1 MNGVMKKM
9 KWFIISALIVLL
21 VGMTLFGVFGMNNTV
36 DYSSSYEV
44 EVRVD
49 QGFTEANDVLKTSAD
64 KYFADNGV
72 GVVSYQIVD
81 EGSAII
87 YKFSE
92 DVTEKVSGLKLAVD
106 TALDGNDKTKDV
118 STTVKVNQVV
128 GNKPLQVGSVLLACG
143 IGLVVMFICA
153 LFIGKLASALS
164 VVCSYVGAALIF
176 IALMG
181 ITRIH
186 TLPHVEY
193 SVIFASVLSAVL
205 SMITVAKYR
214 QAIKN
219 ATTKVSAL
227 SIAEKVTASQS
238 KVYLFTLIS
247 VLVASVALI
256 ALFVPYMMI
265 AGLQLALAGISAVS
279 VAYFITPL
287 IWTAIKKGNV
297 K

>member
-1 MNGVMKKM
+1 MNCAMKKM

-36 DYSSSYEV
+36 DYSSSFEV

-49 QGFTEANDVLKTSAD
+49 QGFAEANDVLKTSSD

-87 YKFSE
+87 YKFNE
-92 DVTEKVSGLKLAVD
+92 DVTKKVEGLKSAVD

-118 STTVKVNQVV
+118 SATVKVNEVI
-128 GNKPLQVGSVLLACG
+128 GNKPLQVGNVLLACG
-143 IGLVVMFICA
+143 IGLVIMFICA
-153 LFIGKLASALS
+153 LFVGKLASSLS
-164 VVCSYVGAALIF
+164 VVCSYVGSALIF

-181 ITRIH
+181 ITRVPA
-186 TLPHVEY
+186 LPHVEY
-193 SVIFASVLSAVL
+193 GVIFASVLAAVL
-205 SMITVAKYR
+205 SMITVVKYK
-214 QAIKN
+214 QTIKN
-219 ATTKVSAL
+219 SATKVSAL
-227 SIAEKVTASQS
+227 NVVEKVTASLS

-256 ALFVPYMMI
+256 ALFMPYMMF

-287 IWTAIKKGNV
+287 IWAGIKKGNV